1 MNKPTFTTTIASPTD
16 VKLPMWAYAIM
27 IGASITAGSSVAMT
41 RLGIPLWGWALEF
54 VIMTLVAYFLVRNNA
69 IEKSDSEKGNPTYV
83 VANRSKS
90 HHFRH
95 RHGDPHHRGSSL
107 CFLLTAPS

>member
-69 IEKSDSEKGNPTYV
+69 IERATAKREIPPTSSQT
-83 VANRSKS
+83 AEI

>member
-83 VANRSKS
+83 VANRRNLII
-90 HHFRH
+90 FAIVMAI
-95 RHGDPHHRGSSL
+95 L
-107 CFLLTAPS
+107 IIAAVAFAFF

>member
-27 IGASITAGSSVAMT
+27 IGASITAGSSVVMT

-69 IEKSDSEKGNPTYV
+69 VEKSDSEKGNPTYV
-83 VANRSKS
+83 VANRRNLII
-90 HHFRH
+90 FAIVMAI
-95 RHGDPHHRGSSL
+95 L
-107 CFLLTAPS
+107 IIAAVAFAFF

>member
-69 IEKSDSEKGNPTYV
+69 VEKSDGEKGNPTCV
-83 VANRSKS
+83 VANRRNLIIFASVMAILIIAAVA
-90 HHFRH
+90 FA
-95 RHGDPHHRGSSL
+95 
-107 CFLLTAPS
+107 FF